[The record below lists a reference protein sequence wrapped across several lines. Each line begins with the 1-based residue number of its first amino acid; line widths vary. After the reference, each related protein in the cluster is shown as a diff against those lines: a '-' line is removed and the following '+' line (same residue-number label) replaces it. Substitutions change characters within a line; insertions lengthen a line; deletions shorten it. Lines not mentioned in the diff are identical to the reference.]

1 MAMPSYGAKYS
12 RKDQVNFVD
21 DNFKNM
27 MGYSLL

>member
-1 MAMPSYGAKYS
+1 MPSYGAKYS

>member
-1 MAMPSYGAKYS
+1 MAMPSYGTKYS
-12 RKDQVNFVD
+12 RKDKVNFVD

>member
-1 MAMPSYGAKYS
+1 MPSYGAKYS
-12 RKDQVNFVD
+12 RKDQANFVD